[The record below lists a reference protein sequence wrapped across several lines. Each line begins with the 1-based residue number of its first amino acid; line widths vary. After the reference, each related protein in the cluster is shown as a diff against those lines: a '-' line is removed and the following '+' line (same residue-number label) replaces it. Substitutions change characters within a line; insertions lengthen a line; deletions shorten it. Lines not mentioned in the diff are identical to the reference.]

1 LLSHQWLQTSAYTA
15 SNLFRINTPVVTL
28 SAGVRSEDT
37 LLQQFIAL
45 GARSLTANAATNDPS
60 LTEAIYE
67 AVDQQ
72 LTASGQAQTIS
83 KAMVSSVDNASIE
96 FTSPISQFSGY
107 FSRRSS
113 ESEILG
119 ARALSPSGLE
129 ENAGA
134 RYTTTAYSRI
144 DNVSP
149 SPTPTN
155 PVSNLPA
162 LPGVIGS
169 EVSIIADASM
179 AIQNLNYASVEQL
192 RGFQTF
198 FGFNRTDIEE
208 AFSNPK
214 LQ

>member
-1 LLSHQWLQTSAYTA
+1 
-15 SNLFRINTPVVTL
+15 V
-28 SAGVRSEDT
+28 
-37 LLQQFIAL
+37 
-45 GARSLTANAATNDPS
+45 TNDPG

-83 KAMVSSVDNASIE
+83 QAMVSSVDNASTE
-96 FTSPISQFSGY
+96 STSPISQFSGY

-129 ENAGA
+129 AHAGA
-134 RYTTTAYSRI
+134 RYTATAFNQI

-149 SPTPTN
+149 TPIPTN
-155 PVSNLPA
+155 PVSSLPPI
-162 LPGVIGS
+162 PGTIGTEIS
-169 EVSIIADASM
+169 LISDLSI
-179 AIQNLNYASVEQL
+179 AIQAANYSNVENL